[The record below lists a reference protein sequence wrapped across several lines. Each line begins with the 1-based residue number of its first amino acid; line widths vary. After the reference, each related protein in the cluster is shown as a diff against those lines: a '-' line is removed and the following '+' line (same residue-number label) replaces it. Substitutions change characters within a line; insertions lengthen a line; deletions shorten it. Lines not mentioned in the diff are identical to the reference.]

1 MKKLFLL
8 SLLLSSSCFAELN
21 TVGRYESMSQTDKS
35 ATGLYIMGIGEG
47 ASWAQIYGISFKNKK
62 LYCMPPNLAMN
73 INNYVQLLETGIQKL
88 KARKPNSYQNE
99 MIDTVLIDELISNF
113 PCR

>member
-1 MKKLFLL
+1 
-8 SLLLSSSCFAELN
+8 
-21 TVGRYESMSQTDKS
+21 
-35 ATGLYIMGIGEG
+35 
-47 ASWAQIYGISFKNKK
+47 
-62 LYCMPPNLAMN
+62 MPPNLAMN

>member
-1 MKKLFLL
+1 MKKILL
-8 SLLLSSSCFAELN
+8 LTLLLSSSCFAELS

-35 ATGLYIMGIGEG
+35 AMGYYIMGIGEG
-47 ASWAQIYGISFKNKK
+47 ASWAQVYGISFNNKK

-73 INNYVQLLETGIQKL
+73 INNYVQLLETGIQKH